1 MKPRFY
7 FGLKPNSS
15 GRALLGIALFSS
27 AAAQN
32 VWQVTVGDAN
42 GSTIYTPNNINA
54 SVGDTVQ
61 FTFNPKNH
69 TVTQSTFA
77 NPCAPLSAGFDSGF
91 NPVAVGTA
99 SSFPIFNITVN
110 DTNPIWVYCRQGEN
124 TPVSHCG
131 KGMVFAVNPG
141 VNGTSN
147 SFAAFQAAAKAVG
160 AALSSSA
167 GTPTVVG
174 TPTAIPPY
182 SPSST
187 TSSFSASSTLS
198 TSSKTS
204 PSPTSSATPNGAASL
219 VIEGSF
225 LMGAIG
231 GVFLWLI

>member
-1 MKPRFY
+1 MMFHSLA
-7 FGLKPNSS
+7 FLS
-15 GRALLGIALFSS
+15 GIALFSS
-27 AAAQN
+27 VAAQN
-32 VWQVTVGDAN
+32 VWQVTVGDAT

-77 NPCAPLSAGFDSGF
+77 SPCAPLSGGFDSGF

-99 SSFPIFNITVN
+99 SNFPIFNVTVN

-124 TPVSHCG
+124 TPASHCG

-141 VNGTSN
+141 VNGTGN
-147 SFAAFQAAAKAVG
+147 SFAAFQAAARAVG
-160 AALSSSA
+160 AALSSSV
-167 GTPTVVG
+167 GIPTVLPTVG
-174 TPTAIPPY
+174 TSTATPPS

-187 TSSFSASSTLS
+187 TSSSLTSLTLS

-204 PSPTSSATPNGAASL
+204 PSPTSSSTPNGATSL
-219 VIEGSF
+219 IVKGSF
-225 LMGAIG
+225 LMSAIG

>member
-1 MKPRFY
+1 
-7 FGLKPNSS
+7 
-15 GRALLGIALFSS
+15 
-27 AAAQN
+27 
-32 VWQVTVGDAN
+32 
-42 GSTIYTPNNINA
+42 A

-77 NPCAPLSAGFDSGF
+77 SPCAPLSGGFDSGF

-99 SSFPIFNITVN
+99 SNFPIFNVTVN

-124 TPVSHCG
+124 TPASHCG

-147 SFAAFQAAAKAVG
+147 SFAAFQAAARAVG
-160 AALSSSA
+160 AALSSSV
-167 GTPTVVG
+167 GIPTVLPTVETSTA
-174 TPTAIPPY
+174 TPPS

-187 TSSFSASSTLS
+187 TSSTFS

-204 PSPTSSATPNGAASL
+204 PSPTSSATPNGATSL
-219 VIEGSF
+219 IVEGSF
-225 LMGAIG
+225 LMSAIG

>member
-1 MKPRFY
+1 MMFRS
-7 FGLKPNSS
+7 LT
-15 GRALLGIALFSS
+15 LLSGIALFSS

-32 VWQVTVGDAN
+32 VWQVTVGDAT

-69 TVTQSTFA
+69 SVTQSTFA
-77 NPCAPLSAGFDSGF
+77 SPCAPISGGFDSGF

-99 SSFPIFNITVN
+99 STFPIFNITVN

-124 TPVSHCG
+124 TPASHCG

-141 VNGTSN
+141 ANGTSN
-147 SFAAFQAAAKAVG
+147 SFAAFQAAARAVG

-167 GTPTVVG
+167 GTPTVG
-174 TPTAIPPY
+174 TSTATPLATPPS

-187 TSSFSASSTLS
+187 TSSFLTSSTLS

-204 PSPTSSATPNGAASL
+204 PSPSSTSSATNGATSL
-219 VIEGSF
+219 VVEGSF
-225 LMGAIG
+225 LMSAMG
-231 GVFLWLI
+231 GIFLWLI